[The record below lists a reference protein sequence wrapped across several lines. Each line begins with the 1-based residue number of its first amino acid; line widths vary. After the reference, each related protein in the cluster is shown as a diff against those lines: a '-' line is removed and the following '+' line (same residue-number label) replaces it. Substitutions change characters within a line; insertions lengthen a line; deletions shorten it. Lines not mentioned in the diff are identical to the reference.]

1 MRLAD
6 RMKRIQPSATL
17 AISARA
23 KAMKAQGIDVVGF
36 GAGEPDFDTP
46 SHIKEAAIQA
56 TLEGFTKYT
65 PVGGTEELKD
75 AIRDRVWQDL
85 GLRYERSQVIVCCG
99 AKHAVYNAVMALF
112 QEGDEVLIPSPY
124 WVSYPEILA
133 MAGATAVI
141 VPTRE
146 EHGFKVRPE
155 ELRRAITPRSRG
167 LILNSPSNPTGSV
180 YTQEEM
186 EALGRVILEEGLL
199 VISDDIYDK
208 LLYTDSEPG
217 HIVKVSREL
226 ADSTILVNGVS
237 KTYAMTGWRIGY
249 ALGPQELISAMDTV
263 QGQSTSNPTSIA
275 QKAAVAA
282 LRGQQDCVVEMVQEF
297 DRRRRYMVDRLN
309 SMEGVSCLE
318 PFGAFYVFPN
328 ISDHLG
334 KSYRGREVRTPS
346 DMASY
351 LLEEARVAVV
361 AGEPFGSDCH
371 IRLSFALSMEE
382 IKKGLDRIQEAL
394 GNLS

>member
-1 MRLAD
+1 VRLAD

-17 AISARA
+17 AISAKA

-141 VPTRE
+141 VPTME

-208 LLYTDSEPG
+208 LVYTDSEPG

-282 LRGQQDCVVEMVQEF
+282 LRGPQDCVELMVEEF
-297 DRRRRYMVDRLN
+297 DRRRRYMVERLN
-309 SMEGVSCLE
+309 RMEGVSCLE
-318 PFGAFYVFPN
+318 PQGAFYVFLN
-328 ISDHLG
+328 VAGYLG
-334 KSYRGREVRTPS
+334 KRCGHREVRNPS
-346 DMASY
+346 ELAAY

-361 AGEPFGSDCH
+361 AGEPFGSDRH
-371 IRLSFALSMEE
+371 LRLSFALSMEE
-382 IKKGLDRIQEAL
+382 IQKGLDRIHEAL
-394 GNLS
+394 ARLR

>member
-1 MRLAD
+1 MKLAD
-6 RMKRIQPSATL
+6 RMGRIQPSATL
-17 AISARA
+17 AISAKA

-46 SHIKEAAIQA
+46 DHIKEAAVQA
-56 TLEGFTKYT
+56 ARDGFTKYT
-65 PVGGTEELKD
+65 PVSGTEELKD
-75 AIRDRVWQDL
+75 AIRERVQEEL
-85 GLRYERSQVIVCCG
+85 GLSYERSQVIVSCG

-112 QEGDEVLIPSPY
+112 QERDEVLVPSPF

-133 MAGATAVI
+133 MAGATPVF
-141 VPTRE
+141 VPAQE
-146 EHGFKVRPE
+146 EDSFKIKPE
-155 ELRRAITPRSRG
+155 ALKKAITSRARG
-167 LILNSPSNPTGSV
+167 IILNSPSNPTGAV
-180 YTQEEM
+180 YTQDEI
-186 EALGRVILEEGLL
+186 EALAQVILEEELL

-208 LLYTDSEPG
+208 LVYGEVSPG
-217 HIVKVSREL
+217 HIVNVGPEL
-226 ADSTILVNGVS
+226 VDRTLLVNGVS

-249 ALGPQELISAMDTV
+249 ALGPKELIAAMDTV

-282 LRGQQDCVVEMVQEF
+282 LTGPQDCVGEMVREF
-297 DRRRRYMVDRLN
+297 DRRRRYMVERLN
-309 SMEGVSCLE
+309 RMEGVSCVE
-318 PFGAFYVFPN
+318 PLGAFYVFPN
-328 ISDHLG
+328 IAAHLG
-334 KSYRGREVRTPS
+334 KRFKGREIKTPS
-346 DMASY
+346 ELAGY

-394 GNLS
+394 ANLS